1 MKKYELEIIGSKWDK
16 HIVIAETYL
25 GCNGYYEFKNEY
37 GGTVA
42 CYPIDRTIIKNVE
55 IDVSE

>member
-1 MKKYELEIIGSKWDK
+1 MKKYELEVIGSKWDK
-16 HIVIAETYL
+16 HTVIAETYFVFD
-25 GCNGYYEFKNEY
+25 GYYEFRDEY

-42 CYPIDRTIIKNVE
+42 CYPIDKTIIKNVD